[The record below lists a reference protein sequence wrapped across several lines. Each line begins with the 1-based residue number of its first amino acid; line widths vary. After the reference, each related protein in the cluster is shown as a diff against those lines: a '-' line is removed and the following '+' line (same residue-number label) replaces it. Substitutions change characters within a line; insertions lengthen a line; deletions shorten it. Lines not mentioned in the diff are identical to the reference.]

1 MRLNS
6 KKQGGLQ
13 RLKRELIKKH
23 PELAGFEERE
33 IPEFLRKHESLA
45 VIKARISRSTTAFS
59 TIIPNLQWLGHTNF
73 HTGMEVYSSNTTW

>member
-1 MRLNS
+1 MAKAYQQELEE
-6 KKQGGLQ
+6 LQ
-13 RLKRELIKKH
+13 RLKRELIEKH

-59 TIIPNLQWLGHTNF
+59 KFVRLP
-73 HTGMEVYSSNTTW
+73 